1 MFTKAGEWQ
10 YLGQAVHDVRI
21 EPINT
26 NVLSL
31 EFFDRLYNNK
41 IVRDNGGQIRKCIE
55 EYKDEFIV
63 SDELRKVD
71 IQEHSSDI
79 RISCLFR
86 LCLWMNSRIMIYSL
100 IMIEKNSSSSK

>member
-10 YLGQAVHDVRI
+10 FLGQPVHDVRI

-41 IVRDNGGQIRKCIE
+41 IVRENGGQIRKCIE

-63 SDELRKVD
+63 SDELRKVRFQPEFFRSILRLI
-71 IQEHSSDI
+71 IQV
-79 RISCLFR
+79 
-86 LCLWMNSRIMIYSL
+86 L
-100 IMIEKNSSSSK
+100 IMDEFENYDIFSDNDRKEFIFQ